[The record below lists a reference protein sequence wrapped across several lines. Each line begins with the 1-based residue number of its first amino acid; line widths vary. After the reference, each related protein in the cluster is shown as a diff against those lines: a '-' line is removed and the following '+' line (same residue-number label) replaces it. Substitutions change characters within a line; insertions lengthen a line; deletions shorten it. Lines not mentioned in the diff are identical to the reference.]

1 MSSIAPVLRGA
12 RIANSFA
19 FALQGFFF
27 AVVLTELPQQQE
39 KFGLSDGLIAGSI
52 VVVSLLAGG
61 GSVLAEQLAVRWSSQ
76 TTLRLGLLLVTVTGC
91 AIAFAPNTV
100 GLLVALCSYGVALG
114 MVDASTNMQAVFIQH
129 GYGTFILSSFYAAWS
144 AGSITGALFVAGAE
158 ALEVTLRQTL
168 LAAAVIVLAAGL
180 VLGPRLLGA
189 DEAEASPAE
198 QLPSESEAIRAV
210 ALRAYLGFG
219 IAMALVFAIDLSVGS
234 FSALYLENDDTLRAG
249 ASTAALA
256 LAAYQGASLLA
267 RLTGDWWVRRFGPR
281 QVVRVAAA
289 IGVAGMALVIAAP
302 APAVAIAG
310 FFIAGIGLPVI
321 APLCFSEAGR
331 LASGRALD
339 SLIARLNLFNYA
351 GTLIGGGLVGAVA
364 AGFSHRVSF
373 LVPLLFAAV
382 LIGLAG
388 VFHSRAEAGKH
399 PGGDHGRASLEK

>member
-1 MSSIAPVLRGA
+1 MSTLAPVLRGA

-61 GSVLAEQLAVRWSSQ
+61 GSVLAEQLAVRWSSRA
-76 TTLRLGLLLVTVTGC
+76 TLRLGLLLITVTGC
-91 AIAFAPNTV
+91 AIAFAPNTP
-100 GLLVALCSYGVALG
+100 GLLAGLCCYGIALG

-144 AGSITGALFVAGAE
+144 AGSILGALFVAGCE
-158 ALEVTLRQTL
+158 ALEITLRQTL
-168 LAAAVIVLAAGL
+168 LTAAVLVLIAGL
-180 VLGPRLLGA
+180 LLGPRLLAA
-189 DEAEASPAE
+189 DAAETGPQE
-198 QLPSESEAIRAV
+198 QAADAGTV
-210 ALRAYLGFG
+210 ALRAYVALG
-219 IAMALVFAIDLSVGS
+219 IAMALVFAIDIAVGS
-234 FSALYLENDDTLRAG
+234 FSALYLESDDLRAG
-249 ASTAALA
+249 ASAAALG

-281 QVVRVAAA
+281 RVVRAAAA
-289 IGVAGMALVIAAP
+289 IGVAGLALVVAAP

-310 FFIAGIGLPVI
+310 FFVAGIGLPVI

-331 LASGRALD
+331 LTSGRALD

-351 GTLIGGGLVGAVA
+351 GTLLGGGIVGAVA
-364 AGFSHRVSF
+364 ASLSHRVSF
-373 LVPLLFAAV
+373 LVPLVFAGA
-382 LIGLAG
+382 LIALAG
-388 VFHSRAEAGKH
+388 VFHSRAEAGT
-399 PGGDHGRASLEK
+399 GGRGDHGRASLEK